1 MQQTKPKT
9 NGLFKLRNDAK
20 LIHAYLLRKLRFHPP
35 YVQENPARAMQELA
49 QAGGDPERLQAWCQQ
64 WLTPEQRK
72 TLPQVLRMVAN
83 HQKVH
88 KRTVLLTP
96 RAHFLV
102 KTMSEIEGVN
112 FSELIE
118 EHLESTLRDRHKLN
132 LVTEIEEEANRVN
145 YLIAPMES
153 GG

>member
-1 MQQTKPKT
+1 M
-9 NGLFKLRNDAK
+9 
-20 LIHAYLLRKLRFHPP
+20 
-35 YVQENPARAMQELA
+35 
-49 QAGGDPERLQAWCQQ
+49 QAWCEQ
-64 WLTPEQRK
+64 WLSIDQFK
-72 TLPQVLRMVAN
+72 VLPQVLRMVAN

-118 EHLESTLRDRHKLN
+118 EHLESTLRERHKLG
-132 LVTEIEEEANRVN
+132 LVTEIEENANQVN
-145 YLIAPMES
+145 YLIAPLENA
-153 GG
+153 G